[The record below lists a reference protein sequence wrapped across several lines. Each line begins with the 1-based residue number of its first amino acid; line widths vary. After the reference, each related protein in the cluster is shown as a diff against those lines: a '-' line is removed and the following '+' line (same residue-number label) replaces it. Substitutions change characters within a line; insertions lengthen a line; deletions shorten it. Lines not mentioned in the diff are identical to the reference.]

1 MAEEPL
7 GSASVDDPARSAP
20 GPVLDRASARHGPV
34 RAEAGVDLDAISANV
49 AALRRHVDD
58 RAVMAVVKADGYGH
72 GMVPAARAARRGG
85 AGWLGVALL
94 DEALQ
99 LRAAGDTGPILSWLA
114 VPGEQYG
121 DAITAGI
128 DVAAYTVDQLD
139 EIGTAARRTG
149 RRACVQLKVDSG
161 LGRGGALPSQWEE
174 VVAAAAQLQG
184 RNRIEVTGV
193 WSHLACSDA
202 PEHPSVTAQL
212 RRFEEAIST
221 ARDGGLQPR
230 HLHLAN
236 SGGVLNL
243 PDTWFTMVRPGIAIY
258 GVSPM
263 ADGSSTVDLSAA
275 MTLRASVAMVKRVP
289 AGQGVSYGHT
299 YVTRTETTLALV
311 PLGYGDGVPRHA
323 SSKGPVL
330 AAGSKRTIA
339 GRVCMDQF
347 VVDIGDAQ
355 AEPGDPVVLFGDG
368 RRGEPTVHDWAVAAD
383 TIGYEIVTR
392 IGSRVPRRYVG
403 GDA

>member
-1 MAEEPL
+1 VAEEPL
-7 GSASVDDPARSAP
+7 GSASADDPARSAP
-20 GPVLDRASARHGPV
+20 GRVLDRASARHGPV
-34 RAEAGVDLDAISANV
+34 RAEAVVDLDAISTNV

-72 GMVPAARAARRGG
+72 GMVAAARAARRGG

-94 DEALQ
+94 EEALQ

-121 DAITAGI
+121 DAITADI
-128 DVAAYTVDQLD
+128 DVSAYTVDQLD
-139 EIGTAARRTG
+139 EIGAAARRTG

-161 LGRGGALPSQWEE
+161 LGRGGALPSQWQD

-193 WSHLACSDA
+193 WSHLACSDE

-212 RRFEEAIST
+212 RRFEAAIST

-263 ADGSSTVDLSAA
+263 ADGSSTLDLSAA

>member
-1 MAEEPL
+1 MPA
-7 GSASVDDPARSAP
+7 DDPARNGP
-20 GPVLDRASARHGPV
+20 GPVLDLGRSGHPPL
-34 RAEAGVDLDAISANV
+34 RAEVVVDLDAISANV
-49 AALRRHVDD
+49 AALRRHVDG

-72 GMVPAARAARRGG
+72 GMVQAARAARRGG
-85 AGWLGVALL
+85 AAWLGVALL

-114 VPGEQYG
+114 VPGERYC
-121 DAITAGI
+121 DAIAAAVEI
-128 DVAAYTVDQLD
+128 AAYTVDQLD
-139 EIGTAARRTG
+139 EIGAAARRVG
-149 RRACVQLKVDSG
+149 GRACVQLKVDSG
-161 LGRGGALPSQWEE
+161 LGRGGASPSQWQDL
-174 VVAAAAQLQG
+174 VAAAAHLQDT
-184 RNRIEVTGV
+184 NRVEVTGV
-193 WSHLACSDA
+193 WSHLACSDE
-202 PEHPSVTAQL
+202 PDHPSVPAQL
-212 RRFEEAIST
+212 RRFEAAIAV
-221 ARDGGLQPR
+221 ARDGGLEPP
-230 HLHLAN
+230 HIHLAN

-263 ADGSSTVDLSAA
+263 ADGSSSVALSAA

-299 YVTRTETTLALV
+299 YVTDSDTTLALV

-323 SSKGPVL
+323 SSRGPVL
-330 AAGSKRTIA
+330 VAGNRHTIA

-347 VVDIGDAQ
+347 VVDVGDAE
-355 AEPGDPVVLFGDG
+355 AAPGDPVVLFGDG